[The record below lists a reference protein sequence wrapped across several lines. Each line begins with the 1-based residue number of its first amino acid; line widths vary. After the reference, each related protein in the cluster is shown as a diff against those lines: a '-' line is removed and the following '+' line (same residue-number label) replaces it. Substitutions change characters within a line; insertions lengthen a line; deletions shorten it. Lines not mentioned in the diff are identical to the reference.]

1 MKRLTRIRRVNY
13 DGRLK
18 PPSTLMKTR
27 ITYRLLRLLVLRSG
41 YATKSESRLFRR
53 SCVKGRIELRPAGER
68 GTRRALALREGG
80 FVSLRVL
87 ICLFVSL
94 SGLFL
99 LALGE
104 LVTAD
109 SSGDLTLQRF
119 SSATRK
125 RGPFPTIQLEP
136 VISGLTQP
144 TTVTNAGDGTG
155 RIFIVQ
161 ETGEVMIF
169 INGSVLPTPF
179 LDISD
184 LVRQE
189 PEQGLLGLAFPS
201 DYTEHGFFFVDYT
214 DLDGNI
220 VVARYRLSAA
230 DPNVA
235 DPDSAWTILKQ
246 PQGLPFG
253 DHNGGTVAFGP
264 DGYLYISIGDGS
276 CCGDPGENGQDLQTW
291 LGKILRVDINRDDF
305 PGDPDRNYGVPP
317 DNPFVGQPPTLPEIW
332 AYGLR
337 NPWRCT
343 FDRLTG
349 DFFIADVGQDTWE
362 EVNFQPAASTGG
374 ENYGWDVLEGMHCH
388 EDDPPGSCDDFLN
401 GGSTQPILEY
411 NHDLPACSVT
421 GGYRYRGQNYPD
433 LEGVYF
439 YADFCTGHIW
449 GAIQQGNEWQSQE
462 LLDADFAISTFGEDE
477 AGELYVVDY
486 NGDQSV
492 LYRIVGGQTP
502 TPTPTVT
509 PTLTPTPTP
518 TGTATPPPTPTA
530 TPTATITPTPPP
542 SPTASPTATPTPSVT
557 PRATPRP
564 RPTPHLRPTPP

>member
-1 MKRLTRIRRVNY
+1 
-13 DGRLK
+13 
-18 PPSTLMKTR
+18 
-27 ITYRLLRLLVLRSG
+27 
-41 YATKSESRLFRR
+41 
-53 SCVKGRIELRPAGER
+53 
-68 GTRRALALREGG
+68 
-80 FVSLRVL
+80 
-87 ICLFVSL
+87 LFVSL

-253 DHNGGTVAFGP
+253 DHNGGTVAFGLTAIFIFP
-264 DGYLYISIGDGS
+264 LATAVVAEIRARTDRICKPGWVRS
-276 CCGDPGENGQDLQTW
+276 CEWT
-291 LGKILRVDINRDDF
+291 INRDDF
-305 PGDPDRNYGVPP
+305 PGDPDRNYGVPRTTR
-317 DNPFVGQPPTLPEIW
+317 FVGQPPTLPEIW

-374 ENYGWDVLEGMHCH
+374 ENYGWGRARRHA
-388 EDDPPGSCDDFLN
+388 
-401 GGSTQPILEY
+401 
-411 NHDLPACSVT
+411 LP
-421 GGYRYRGQNYPD
+421 RG
-433 LEGVYF
+433 
-439 YADFCTGHIW
+439 
-449 GAIQQGNEWQSQE
+449 
-462 LLDADFAISTFGEDE
+462 
-477 AGELYVVDY
+477 
-486 NGDQSV
+486 
-492 LYRIVGGQTP
+492 R
-502 TPTPTVT
+502 
-509 PTLTPTPTP
+509 P
-518 TGTATPPPTPTA
+518 TGK
-530 TPTATITPTPPP
+530 
-542 SPTASPTATPTPSVT
+542 
-557 PRATPRP
+557 
-564 RPTPHLRPTPP
+564 LR

>member
-1 MKRLTRIRRVNY
+1 LRE
-13 DGRLK
+13 GR
-18 PPSTLMKTR
+18 P
-27 ITYRLLRLLVLRSG
+27 
-41 YATKSESRLFRR
+41 ARR
-53 SCVKGRIELRPAGER
+53 SSSV
-68 GTRRALALREGG
+68 GG

-94 SGLFL
+94 SGFFL
-99 LALGE
+99 LALAE
-104 LVTAD
+104 LVTAN
-109 SSGDLTLQRF
+109 SSSDLTPKVLIHSLPRTQPFGLPIYGARVPAAPFASGALQRF
-119 SSATRK
+119 SSLTQK

-136 VISGLTQP
+136 VVSGVTQP
-144 TTVTNAGDGTG
+144 TNVTNASDGTG
-155 RIFIVQ
+155 RIFIAQ
-161 ETGEVMIF
+161 ETGEIMIF

-201 DYTEHGFFFVDYT
+201 DYAEQGFFFVDYT

-220 VVARYRLSAA
+220 VVARYQVSAV

-235 DPDSAWTILKQ
+235 DPASARTILKL
-246 PQGLPFG
+246 PQGLPLG

-401 GGSTQPILEY
+401 GGSTLPILEY

-421 GGYRYRGQNYPD
+421 GGYRYRGQTYPD

-439 YADFCTGHIW
+439 YADFCTGRLW

-462 LLDADFAISTFGEDE
+462 LLDAGFAISTFGEDE
-477 AGELYVVDY
+477 AGELYVVEY

-492 LYRIVGGQTP
+492 LYRIVGSQTPTPTP

-542 SPTASPTATPTPSVT
+542 SPTASPTATPIPSVT
-557 PRATPRP
+557 PRVTPRP

>member
-1 MKRLTRIRRVNY
+1 L
-13 DGRLK
+13 
-18 PPSTLMKTR
+18 
-27 ITYRLLRLLVLRSG
+27 
-41 YATKSESRLFRR
+41 
-53 SCVKGRIELRPAGER
+53 
-68 GTRRALALREGG
+68 
-80 FVSLRVL
+80 
-87 ICLFVSL
+87 
-94 SGLFL
+94 
-99 LALGE
+99 
-104 LVTAD
+104 
-109 SSGDLTLQRF
+109 
-119 SSATRK
+119 
-125 RGPFPTIQLEP
+125 
-136 VISGLTQP
+136 
-144 TTVTNAGDGTG
+144 
-155 RIFIVQ
+155 
-161 ETGEVMIF
+161 
-169 INGSVLPTPF
+169 
-179 LDISD
+179 
-184 LVRQE
+184 
-189 PEQGLLGLAFPS
+189 
-201 DYTEHGFFFVDYT
+201 
-214 DLDGNI
+214 
-220 VVARYRLSAA
+220 
-230 DPNVA
+230 
-235 DPDSAWTILKQ
+235 
-246 PQGLPFG
+246 G

-317 DNPFVGQPPTLPEIW
+317 DNPFVGQPPALPEIW

-401 GGSTQPILEY
+401 GGSTLPILEY

>member
-1 MKRLTRIRRVNY
+1 
-13 DGRLK
+13 
-18 PPSTLMKTR
+18 
-27 ITYRLLRLLVLRSG
+27 
-41 YATKSESRLFRR
+41 
-53 SCVKGRIELRPAGER
+53 
-68 GTRRALALREGG
+68 
-80 FVSLRVL
+80 L

-291 LGKILRVDINRDDF
+291 LGKILRVDVNRDDF